1 MIQVPGTVPGT
12 WPNRR
17 GSGRNRH
24 PLSGVVGDVTAFLR
38 LPRRPAALAL
48 MVLGQS
54 ALALLAPAVAAGP
67 ALASF
72 VAAGVVLAR

>member
-1 MIQVPGTVPGT
+1 MSRGLSPGH
-12 WPNRR
+12 
-17 GSGRNRH
+17 GRNRRRARA
-24 PLSGVVGDVTAFLR
+24 VVGDVTAFLR

-67 ALASF
+67 AFASF

>member
-1 MIQVPGTVPGT
+1 VAESPPAGAVTGACRAALWQ
-12 WPNRR
+12 
-17 GSGRNRH
+17 
-24 PLSGVVGDVTAFLR
+24 DVIAFPR
-38 LPRRPAALAL
+38 LPRRTAALAL

>member
-1 MIQVPGTVPGT
+1 
-12 WPNRR
+12 
-17 GSGRNRH
+17 
-24 PLSGVVGDVTAFLR
+24 
-38 LPRRPAALAL
+38 

-54 ALALLAPAVAAGP
+54 ALALLAPSVAAGP